1 MSTEKLDN
9 LPITDQQPDNRVWTE
24 EADKLYELGQINAVE
39 ASIKSGLPSV
49 EIEFVDTTDKRPD
62 HLNENKSPKSP
73 AKPKLR
79 TWREK
84 AWADRY
90 SSPDGTKYKF

>member
-9 LPITDQQPDNRVWTE
+9 LPITDQQPDATVWTE
-24 EADKLYELGQINAVE
+24 EADKLYELGQINAAE
-39 ASIKSGLPSV
+39 ASIKSGLPNV
-49 EIEFVDTTDKRPD
+49 EIEFVGSSDKQPNYS
-62 HLNENKSPKSP
+62 NENKSSKPSN
-73 AKPKLR
+73 KPKLR

-90 SSPDGTKYKF
+90 SSPDGTKYKY

>member
-9 LPITDQQPDNRVWTE
+9 LPITDQQPAE
-24 EADKLYELGQINAVE
+24 ENWALQAEKLYDSGQINATE
-39 ASIKSGLPSV
+39 ARLKSGLPIV
-49 EIEFVDTTDKRPD
+49 EIEYVDSAVSHHDQLNVNQTPRP
-62 HLNENKSPKSP
+62 PV
-73 AKPKLR
+73 KPKLR